1 MSTVFDVKNIHC
13 QNCSKRIVAA
23 VQSVHP
29 QSQVKIEVETGR
41 VTVQPAVQDIPG
53 VISAIA
59 EAGYEAS
66 TAA

>member
-13 QNCSKRIVAA
+13 QSCSKRIVAA

-29 QSQVKIEVETGR
+29 DSQVTIEVEAGR
-41 VTVQPAVQDIPG
+41 VTVQPTVMDVSG

-59 EAGYEAS
+59 EAGYEAR
-66 TAA
+66 AAA